1 MVLIIATMVKETEM
15 PNTLALVQPKP
26 RRELKIIIIIINY
39 YFSLFIVFIET
50 GACNVAQAGHTM

>member
-1 MVLIIATMVKETEM
+1 MVKETEM